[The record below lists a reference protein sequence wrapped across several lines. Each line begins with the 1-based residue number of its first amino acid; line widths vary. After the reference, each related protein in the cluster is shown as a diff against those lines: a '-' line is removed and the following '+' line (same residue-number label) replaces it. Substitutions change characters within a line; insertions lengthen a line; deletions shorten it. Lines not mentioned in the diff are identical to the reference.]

1 MSELEQMQR
10 LQQESA
16 KSKERKMKTP
26 SELLVKL
33 SKPESMMEM
42 DETPTSTG
50 HSISIELLR
59 NK

>member
-10 LQQESA
+10 LQQKSA

-26 SELLVKL
+26 SELLVKR

-42 DETPTSTG
+42 DETPRLTG
-50 HSISIELLR
+50 H
-59 NK
+59 